1 MPRRRRHQW
10 LSLFGSRRRN
20 GDRPK
25 DVTHGFHRRL
35 TLEQLEDRYLL
46 AADLFTSSVLG
57 AASSGADFAPDG
69 NSLPIVVAGGFR
81 LTTTASKAPVYRHE
95 LGIASDL
102 VQPDLIQSR
111 PLVNLNA
118 FRADP
123 RFTGINGSGFSSVI
137 IDTGIDLNHPF
148 FGPDSDSNGIADRI
162 VFQYDFSGSNDSDAS
177 DFDGHGSNVASIVA
191 SQDAT
196 YNGMAPATGIIA
208 LKVFPNSG
216 SGNFGDIE
224 EALQWVVANT
234 ATYNIAS
241 VNMSLGDVAN
251 DNFTSSRYGLGDEL
265 AALAAQNVIVVSS
278 AGNDYFQFQTQG
290 VSYPASDPHSLA
302 VSAVWDGNN
311 GGPITWSD
319 GARDNTTG
327 ADRVTSFSQRSTTM
341 TSIFGPGAFITGAN
355 QSGGTVSYA
364 GTSQAA
370 PHIAGIATLAQ
381 QLAVQVLGHRLSMSE
396 FGTLLKTTGVTIFDG
411 DDEDD
416 NVTNT
421 QQNYR
426 RVDVWALGD
435 AIWSMGIQGADLVG
449 TQFSVTPE
457 NLQGAGQVAATVAV
471 HNLGNTSAAPFDVKF
486 YLSDDASIDPAID
499 ILLSLSSSNPN
510 YDSLEPAAYHVGSGL
525 AGFGTHTAT
534 VQLAVPINDPFGT
547 DNQYYLGMYVDADG
561 NVPEVDE
568 TNNLNRGDG
577 LDRQNVL
584 YSASF
589 FNTASITIP
598 NSGAASP
605 YPSNISVSG
614 MSGTVTDVN
623 V

>member
-224 EALQWVVANT
+224 EALQWVVANAT
-234 ATYNIAS
+234 TYNIAS

-251 DNFTSSRYGLGDEL
+251 DNSAIIKYGLGDEL
-265 AALAAQNVIVVSS
+265 AALNALDVIVVSA

-290 VSYPASDPHSLA
+290 VSYPASDPNSLA
-302 VSAVWDGNN
+302 VGAVWDGNN

-327 ADRVTSFSQRSTTM
+327 TDRIVSFSQRSTTM
-341 TSIFGPGAFITGAN
+341 TSIFAPGAFITGAN

-370 PHIAGIATLAQ
+370 PHIAGIATLAE
-381 QLAVQVLGHRLSMSE
+381 QLAVQILGHRLSMSDFE
-396 FGTLLKTTGVTIFDG
+396 SLLNTTGVTIFDG
-411 DDEDD
+411 DDEDA

-426 RVDVWALGD
+426 RVDVLALGD
-435 AIWSMGIQGADLVG
+435 AIWSMSIPGTDLEG
-449 TQFSVTPE
+449 TQFSVAPA
-457 NLQGAGQVAATVAV
+457 NLGGAGQIAANLSVDAVAIKKDST
-471 HNLGNTSAAPFDVKF
+471 FDVKF
-486 YLSDDASIDPAID
+486 YLSDDASIDPATD
-499 ILLSLSSSNPN
+499 ILLSLSPSDPN
-510 YDSLEPAAYHVGSGL
+510 YDSLEPVAYHVAGGL
-525 AGFGTHTAT
+525 AGFGTHSAT
-534 VQLAVPINDPFGT
+534 VQLAIPINDPFGT
-547 DNQYYLGMYVDADG
+547 DNHYYLGMYVDADG
-561 NVPEVDE
+561 DVSELDE
-568 TNNLNRGDG
+568 TNNRNR
-577 LDRQNVL
+577 
-584 YSASF
+584 
-589 FNTASITIP
+589 
-598 NSGAASP
+598 
-605 YPSNISVSG
+605 
-614 MSGTVTDVN
+614 
-623 V
+623 